1 MTDKQIE
8 RIKKSIRKRRAA
20 LTAEKRKFGGFI
32 DSAGNRYYIFEL
44 YMKIVDYK
52 GVITYKKW
60 FDKNFSDDI
69 GSPFLSLIWAVACF
83 ELGKMAEAKTYTI
96 DTAFQNVY
104 LHGLLLD
111 REVSPIDMYNHGY
124 DMLEFA
130 KSLIEDCK
138 KITTKTYLDW
148 LATFINT
155 DEYNDPVNKYIAL
168 NKLLKDENNDEKRG
182 KLLDEIELL
191 EKSNKAQS

>member
-1 MTDKQIE
+1 
-8 RIKKSIRKRRAA
+8 
-20 LTAEKRKFGGFI
+20 
-32 DSAGNRYYIFEL
+32 
-44 YMKIVDYK
+44 
-52 GVITYKKW
+52 
-60 FDKNFSDDI
+60 
-69 GSPFLSLIWAVACF
+69 
-83 ELGKMAEAKTYTI
+83 
-96 DTAFQNVY
+96 
-104 LHGLLLD
+104 
-111 REVSPIDMYNHGY
+111 MYNHGY